1 VSEDQEFEAA
11 PWQPPEP
18 TGVTGVDDAIAQL
31 AELDALPTADHV
43 AVYDVVHRQLQDSL
57 ADLDGP

>member
-11 PWQPPEP
+11 DVVA
-18 TGVTGVDDAIAQL
+18 TGVAGVDEAVALLND
-31 AELDALPTADHV
+31 LDALPTADHV
-43 AVYDVVHRQLQDSL
+43 AVYDVVHRRLQDSL